1 MLLGG
6 MGDDQRLICRGM
18 GSFSAVV
25 RDSNYTIDARIVDQH
40 AVFYTLDACLDWQRH
55 IRYMIDTTMKGDC
68 SCGYSI
74 DATLKLGTPT
84 ITTTRSYNVY
94 KVRVPYFDQDG

>member
-18 GSFSAVV
+18 GSFSAGAPE
-25 RDSNYTIDARIVDQH
+25 SNYTIDARIIDSH
-40 AVFYTLDACLDWQRH
+40 AAFYTIDATIDWQRH
-55 IRYMIDTTMKGDC
+55 IRYLIDTSIKFDR

-84 ITTTRSYNVY
+84 ITNTRSYHVY
-94 KVRVPYFDQDG
+94 KVKVPYYDPDS

>member
-18 GSFSAVV
+18 GSFSAGAPE
-25 RDSNYTIDARIVDQH
+25 SNYTIDAHIIDQH
-40 AVFYTLDACLDWQRH
+40 AVFYTLDAYIDWQRH
-55 IRYMIDTTMKGDC
+55 IRYMIDTTMKADC

-94 KVRVPYFDQDG
+94 KVRVPHYDQDG

>member
-18 GSFSAVV
+18 GSYSAGIPEE
-25 RDSNYTIDARIVDQH
+25 NYTIDARIIGPH
-40 AVFYTLDACLDWQRH
+40 ASFYTLDASIDWQRH
-55 IRYMIDTTMKGDC
+55 IRYMIDTTMKADR

-94 KVRVPYFDQDG
+94 KVRVPYYDQDG